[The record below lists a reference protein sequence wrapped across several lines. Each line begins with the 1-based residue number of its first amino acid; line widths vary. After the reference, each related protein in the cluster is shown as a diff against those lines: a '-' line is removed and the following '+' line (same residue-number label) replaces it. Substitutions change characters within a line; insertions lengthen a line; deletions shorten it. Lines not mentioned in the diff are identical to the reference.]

1 MHTSSRRNFLK
12 WSAAGAAALWA
23 APLLPAA
30 IANASPGTPPSL
42 DSLKSDWLQQ
52 SGFAHAPAI
61 SNFWGAVNSSEGTN
75 VPGVSEGANV
85 LGVQNFTL
93 PPYAQNGSCCDLT
106 VDGAILTAASSRWSA
121 YEILRR
127 VTTSSGLAIRTATRL
142 AFESNQLLLQI
153 SVSNPTSSQIKTALS
168 ANLNPRIRKATKGWN
183 WFVPRPG
190 DQNFT
195 AHTVG
200 TPIKNV
206 MISDNSSAAVT
217 AFAIDSAATLTASGT
232 SGTAV
237 WNLTL
242 AAGATKTLRIAMAV
256 GDTSTGKPLSSTAD
270 ADSVVSAANTTMQNF
285 TSVFDTAGTAWSQRW
300 NDAFTAGNSHYS
312 GSLPV
317 LTPTGTDTAIA
328 SLYYMSILS
337 VLACERTN
345 SGSKFNTILGRTG
358 TFNGFDRVYVTAAP
372 EYAPTLTYFW
382 DTSYCSVLL
391 AMLDPAMVKT
401 QTKHWLSVD
410 IHNCYAIECM
420 GGGTEGPWYS
430 ANDLT
435 VSSTV
440 LNYIYY
446 SGDLAYLQQSSN
458 NKTVLQHLTDS
469 ATYWKGLVKPGQNL
483 ADYGNA
489 NNLLEVLWKY
499 TNQVASFNAAN
510 VWLMNQAAAL
520 QRNAGNTA
528 TAKDLEKSA
537 TDLLPHVLDLYD
549 SGQGV
554 WNCRQPDGTLVSV
567 RTVVD
572 FAIASNLLADHLS
585 STQKT
590 EMKHFVE
597 TELLH
602 GDWMRALSLSDAEA
616 PALRPDHGSNGAYDA
631 WPAMTAQTFAQFGD
645 YTSFLK
651 QLKTFS
657 GVTSRGPLGQ
667 AHEFLLGVPVPD
679 RVGLN
684 PSAAL
689 TLSAWVNAK
698 SWPAQIHQGSIIAK
712 DTWTTGSGGYVLR
725 GGSGGK
731 ISFAVVADGN
741 WVEAKTTTT
750 VPTGG
755 WHHVAGVY
763 DGATMKIYIDGVQQA
778 SQAQSG
784 KLTASTGTALTIG
797 NSPADSTREFR
808 GRIDE
813 VRVYSRALSATDIT
827 HAYEASTPDAGAGDS
842 ALVLRLPFGE
852 GSGEATTE
860 SITGAKVAVHG
871 AAWSTG
877 KPKFGNCLE
886 FSTSASTNAVNAAH
900 GMAFNEV
907 CSGKFADVIITDL
920 FGYNPVLGSTALDSK
935 ALRQPGVSR
944 GYQGTLSGVRFNGKS
959 YTITSGSTGLS
970 IH

>member
-1 MHTSSRRNFLK
+1 MSTSSRRNFLK
-12 WSAAGAAALWA
+12 WSAAGAAAVWA

-30 IANASPGTPPSL
+30 IAHASPGTPPSL
-42 DSLKSDWLQQ
+42 DALRSDWLQQ
-52 SGFAHAPAI
+52 SDIAHAPAI
-61 SNFWGAVNSSEGTN
+61 SNFWGAVNASGN
-75 VPGVSEGANV
+75 ANV

-106 VDGAILTAASSRWSA
+106 VDGASLTATSSRWSA
-121 YEILRR
+121 YEILRKT
-127 VTTSSGLAIRTATRL
+127 TTSSGLAIRTATRL
-142 AFESNQLLLQI
+142 VFEANQLLLQI
-153 SVSNPTSSQIKTALS
+153 SVSNPTSAQIKTAFS
-168 ANLNPRIRKATKGWN
+168 VNLNPRIRKTTRGWN
-183 WFVPRPG
+183 WFVPRPS

-195 AHTVG
+195 AHAVG
-200 TPIKNV
+200 SPVTNV

-217 AFAIDSAATLTASGT
+217 AFAVDSAATLTASGT
-232 SGTAV
+232 SGTAA

-242 AAGATKTLRIAMAV
+242 AAGATKILHIAMAV
-256 GDTSTGKPLSSTAD
+256 GDTSTGKPLGSTAD
-270 ADSVVSAANTTMQNF
+270 ADSVVSAVNTTMQNF
-285 TSVFDTAGTAWSQRW
+285 TSVFDTAGTAWSKRW
-300 NDAFTAGNSHYS
+300 DQAFTAGNAHYS

-328 SLYYMSILS
+328 AMYYMSILS

-345 SGSKFNTILGRTG
+345 FGPKFNTILGRTG
-358 TFNGFDRVYVTAAP
+358 TFNGFDRVYVTAGP
-372 EYAPTLTYFW
+372 ENAPTLTYFW

-391 AMLDPAMVKT
+391 TMLDPAMVKAL
-401 QTKHWLSVD
+401 TKYWLSVD

-435 VSSTV
+435 VSTMV
-440 LNYIYY
+440 LNYLYY
-446 SGDLAYLQQSSN
+446 SGDLAYLKQSSN

-469 ATYWKGLVKPGQNL
+469 ATYWKQHLVPSGQNL
-483 ADYGNA
+483 ADYGGA
-489 NNLLEVLWKY
+489 VNLLEVLPKY

-520 QRNAGNTA
+520 HKNAGDTA
-528 TAKDLEKSA
+528 TAEDLKKSA

-590 EMKHFVE
+590 EMKNFVK

-602 GDWMRALSLSDAEA
+602 GDWIRALSLSDSEGHVS
-616 PALRPDHGSNGAYDA
+616 RPDHGSDGAYDA

-645 YTSFLK
+645 YPSFLS
-651 QLKTFS
+651 QLKSFS
-657 GVTSRGPLGQ
+657 KVTSQGPFGQ
-667 AHEFLLGVPVPD
+667 AHEFPATGFTVPD
-679 RVGLN
+679 RADLN
-684 PSAAL
+684 PSEAL
-689 TLSAWVNAK
+689 TLSAWVNAT
-698 SWPAQIHQGSIIAK
+698 SWPTKIFQGSIIAK
-712 DTWTTGSGGYVLR
+712 DAWASGSGGYVLR

-731 ISFAVVADGN
+731 ISFAVVLNGN
-741 WVEAKTTTT
+741 WVEAQTSAT

-763 DGATMKIYIDGVQQA
+763 DGATMKIYIDGVQRA

-784 KLTASTGTALTIG
+784 KLTASTRKALIVG
-797 NSPADSTREFR
+797 NSPADPTRTFS
-808 GRIDE
+808 GSIDE
-813 VRVYSRALSATDIT
+813 VRVYSRALSATDISN
-827 HAYEASTPDAGAGDS
+827 AYQAHTPDTGSSDS

-852 GSGEATTE
+852 GSGATTTE
-860 SITGAKVAVHG
+860 SISGTALLIYGAS
-871 AAWSTG
+871 WSTG
-877 KPKFGNCLE
+877 KPGFGKCLT
-886 FSTSASTNAVNAAH
+886 FSASSTAVKAAH
-900 GMAFNEV
+900 GMPFNNV

-920 FGYNPVLGSTALDSK
+920 FGYNPALGSTALDAK
-935 ALRQPGVSR
+935 ALRQSGVPR
-944 GYQGTLSGVRFNGKS
+944 GYKGTLSGVRFNGKS

-970 IH
+970 IQ